1 MRPVMRFDLPTPDYD
16 TDEFWDGCREG
27 VLRIRR
33 CNACGAFHF
42 YPRPFC
48 PRCWSG
54 DVEWVEASGHARLYT
69 YSVVYSND
77 LPPWPERV
85 PYVAAVVELDEG
97 PRMMTNVEGCAFDDL
112 AIGMPL
118 VVDFKDIADDTTV
131 AVFRPAPA

>member
-1 MRPVMRFDLPTPDYD
+1 MRFDLPTPDYD
-16 TDEFWDGCREG
+16 TDEFWEGCREG
-27 VLRIRR
+27 VLRVRH

-48 PRCWSG
+48 PQCWST
-54 DVEWVEASGHARLYT
+54 DVEWVAATGRARLYT
-69 YSVVYSND
+69 YSIVHSND

-118 VVDFKDIADDTTV
+118 VVDFKDITDDTTV
-131 AVFRPAPA
+131 AVFRPAPV